1 MAEEERIN
9 PYFSKKINRTELLNI
24 SSWALQRI
32 TDRLAVSRFREK
44 KTDSTELKF
53 YRILFAGISSHAQI
67 LKDAELD
74 ELRKEMEEVRDL
86 IKAQSC
92 SPDSINGR

>member
-1 MAEEERIN
+1 MTQEEIIN
-9 PYFSKKINRTELLNI
+9 PYFSKKINRAELLNI

-32 TDRLAVSRFREK
+32 ADRLAVSRFREK

-67 LKDAELD
+67 LKDEELD
-74 ELRKEMEEVRDL
+74 KIEERL
-86 IKAQSC
+86 KNLEAIANEKK
-92 SPDSINGR
+92 N

>member
-1 MAEEERIN
+1 MAEEEIIN

-32 TDRLAVSRFREK
+32 ADRLAVSRFREK

-67 LKDAELD
+67 LKDEELD
-74 ELRKEMEEVRDL
+74 TIEERLKNLEAIANEKRD
-86 IKAQSC
+86 
-92 SPDSINGR
+92 